1 MTRQKKNR
9 KVGQIGVRK
18 LDTRPEK
25 PKQDTKRKKA
35 PKGQKSGNR
44 NSLVE
49 DKKVTISTDAT
60 TNQKKNSKIGSK
72 KPIEL
77 VPVKSA
83 PVEKPI
89 QHSNKKPEVVLKK
102 VKQNVLSPEQEL
114 VQLEKDEKLIELAER
129 VERDELLTGKDAK
142 YFNKHMA
149 RYDELLEILGLND
162 DDQDSDTNSV
172 TKDDDESKLDQLDSN
187 QWDDLLK

>member
-1 MTRQKKNR
+1 MTRQKKSR

-25 PKQDTKRKKA
+25 PKQDTRRKKK

-49 DKKVTISTDAT
+49 DKKIVETGGDT
-60 TNQKKNSKIGSK
+60 TGKKKNTKLGSK
-72 KPIEL
+72 KAIDL
-77 VPVKSA
+77 VPVKKA
-83 PVEKPI
+83 EPVKPEI
-89 QHSNKKPEVVLKK
+89 KHSDKKPEVVLRK
-102 VKQNVLSPEQEL
+102 VKQDALTPEQEL
-114 VQLEKDEKLIELAER
+114 ALLEKDEKLIELAEK
-129 VERDELLTGKDAK
+129 VERDEIITGKDAK

-149 RYDELLEILGLND
+149 RYDELLEILGLNND
-162 DDQDSDTNSV
+162 I
-172 TKDDDESKLDQLDSN
+172 DESELDEQGDDAESALDKLESN